1 MSPTKYT
8 EASISNS
15 RPTALREGTHME
27 FEHVTF
33 DLPHGTFHALQGGDP
48 DGQPTL
54 VLHGFPDHP
63 PTAKP
68 FLAELGRRGPHVV
81 APWLRG
87 YAPSPTAGPFDFASL
102 TSDVLA
108 LIDRWSPIVVAQKTI
123 VTLEDDIDGGP
134 ATQTIAFG
142 FDGVDYEIDLN
153 EANVEALTSVL

>member
-1 MSPTKYT
+1 
-8 EASISNS
+8 
-15 RPTALREGTHME
+15 ME

-48 DGQPTL
+48 DGQPTI

-68 FLAELGRRGPHVV
+68 FLARLGRRGRHVV

-102 TSDVLA
+102 TSDVLV
-108 LIDRWSPIVVAQKTI
+108 LIDRWSPGRSRNGSRHGPSPGVMWSWRHKPRDQPMSRL
-123 VTLEDDIDGGP
+123 LEGI
-134 ATQTIAFG
+134 
-142 FDGVDYEIDLN
+142 
-153 EANVEALTSVL
+153 S